1 MVSELDL
8 DAIRAMGATAEEVA
22 ALQDRLEAI
31 AKDPEELAVMQDSG
45 EARNAA
51 EFGIEVWPRLQRGV
65 SRIGMLIVDD
75 CESGQRVFH
84 SFIPRSETAD
94 IGEADVAKKR
104 VRRDRMDKEDDG
116 VRKKE
121 NQSRYKDH
129 GSYRGT

>member
-1 MVSELDL
+1 MVAELDL

-22 ALQDRLEAI
+22 ALQDRLEALV
-31 AKDPEELAVMQDSG
+31 KDPEELAVMRDSG

-75 CESGQRVFH
+75 YESGQRVFH
-84 SFIPRSETAD
+84 SFIRWSETAD
-94 IGEADVAKKR
+94 IGEAYIAKKR
-104 VRRDRMDKEDDG
+104 VRRDRMHKEDES

-121 NQSRYKDH
+121 NQSRYKDR
-129 GSYRGT
+129 GSWRGT